1 MGSPQAA
8 PNKRREQ
15 SGQAAHSANASFT
28 RRSLHSIELRMGSAC
43 YLLVLLAG
51 LASAHEYFPE
61 KCPAFTPMQGF
72 DWDQFADG
80 VWYVTQKFA
89 TRSTCLTYE
98 FTTDELGF
106 KEITQLRQL
115 PYSEKIGLD
124 HEYKYT
130 GKLYAANEAL
140 PTKMNVRFP
149 LSEIIIIHLLVTI
162 ISIVIMIINMIVRF
176 PLRQILFIVHF
187 YPEPNHHPPPLLD
200 QQRHHHDHHDHCLD
214 PIGAASFVVLY
225 TDYTSYGLIC
235 TCQEIDLFITTGHRR
250 SCSML
255 QRAVEEDEAIRDNLH
270 FSGNIRDFYLIFLS
284 ALLFK
289 HTHTMLI
296 LNEES

>member
-1 MGSPQAA
+1 MGTLPGPVSPSAQ
-8 PNKRREQ
+8 NKD
-15 SGQAAHSANASFT
+15 
-28 RRSLHSIELRMGSAC
+28 LRMSSAF
-43 YLLVLLAG
+43 LLG
-51 LASAHEYFPE
+51 LILGVATAHEYFPE
-61 KCPAFTPMQGF
+61 KCPEFTPMQAF
-72 DWDQFADG
+72 DWDQFANG

-115 PYSEKIGLD
+115 PYSEKVGLD

-140 PTKMNVRFP
+140 PAKMNVRFP
-149 LSEIIIIHLLVTI
+149 L
-162 ISIVIMIINMIVRF
+162 N
-176 PLRQILFIVHF
+176 
-187 YPEPNHHPPPLLD
+187 
-200 QQRHHHDHHDHCLD
+200 
-214 PIGAASFVVLY
+214 PIGAASFVVLD

-255 QRAVEEDEAIRDNLH
+255 QRAVEEEEAITSKLTELLDSQVPDSSHDFPNVFVLN
-270 FSGNIRDFYLIFLS
+270 SNILCVCHYFPNVFVLNSNILCVCINFPNVFVLNSNILCVCIDLKLAFKC
-284 ALLFK
+284 LLLLLLLL
-289 HTHTMLI
+289 ML
-296 LNEES
+296 LLLLLLCCCC

>member
-1 MGSPQAA
+1 MGVAVEIIGRLGSGCPQQKERAVRPGSPLRQV
-8 PNKRREQ
+8 Q
-15 SGQAAHSANASFT
+15 FH
-28 RRSLHSIELRMGSAC
+28 RSLQVKENRGELRMGSAS
-43 YLLVLLAG
+43 YLLLLLAN
-51 LASAHEYFPE
+51 AHEYFPD
-61 KCPAFTPMQGF
+61 KCPSFTPMQGF

-115 PYSEKIGLD
+115 PYSEKVGLD

-130 GKLYAANEAL
+130 GKLYAANEAQ
-140 PTKMNVRFP
+140 PAKMNVRFP
-149 LSEIIIIHLLVTI
+149 L
-162 ISIVIMIINMIVRF
+162 N
-176 PLRQILFIVHF
+176 
-187 YPEPNHHPPPLLD
+187 
-200 QQRHHHDHHDHCLD
+200 
-214 PIGAASFVVLY
+214 PIGAASFVVLD

-255 QRAVEEDEAIRDNLH
+255 QRAVEE
-270 FSGNIRDFYLIFLS
+270 
-284 ALLFK
+284 
-289 HTHTMLI
+289 
-296 LNEES
+296 

>member
-1 MGSPQAA
+1 MGTPVSPVATSTQSSELGMGS
-8 PNKRREQ
+8 
-15 SGQAAHSANASFT
+15 
-28 RRSLHSIELRMGSAC
+28 

-51 LASAHEYFPE
+51 LATAHEYFPE
-61 KCPAFTPMQGF
+61 KCPSFTPMQGF
-72 DWDQFADG
+72 DWEQFADG

-89 TRSTCLTYE
+89 TKSTCLTYG

-115 PYSEKIGLD
+115 PYSEKVGLD

-140 PTKMNVRFP
+140 PAKMNVRFP
-149 LSEIIIIHLLVTI
+149 L
-162 ISIVIMIINMIVRF
+162 N
-176 PLRQILFIVHF
+176 
-187 YPEPNHHPPPLLD
+187 
-200 QQRHHHDHHDHCLD
+200 
-214 PIGAASFVVLY
+214 PIGAASFVVLD

-255 QRAVEEDEAIRDNLH
+255 QRAVEEDEAITSKLTE
-270 FSGNIRDFYLIFLS
+270 
-284 ALLFK
+284 LLDSQVPDSS
-289 HTHTMLI
+289 HDLTRSNRRVASTGGRRLGRST
-296 LNEES
+296 LRR